1 MRKIEQKLL
10 ERFKQRKNVN
20 SEIDTI
26 NVEVETKSIYYY
38 NYGCLVFAKIID
50 ENKETIYFCLASY
63 KGRLSFTTKSRINA
77 FLSLYDLHINQR
89 NYKYFCNN
97 QEIKLDTV
105 YSIGQND
112 NDGKYYINGVVIYD

>member
-10 ERFKQRKNVN
+10 KCFRKQKNFN

-26 NVEVETKSIYYY
+26 SVETETESIYYY

-50 ENKETIYFCLASY
+50 ENKETIYFRLPPY
-63 KGRLSFTTKSRINA
+63 KGLLSFTTKSRINA
-77 FLSLYDLHINQR
+77 FLSTYDLRINQR

-105 YSIGQND
+105 YSIGKND